1 MNPAPRLGVFD
12 SGVGGLTVVRA
23 IRRAAG
29 HVAIRYLGDTARLPY
44 GTKSPRTVVRYAIAC
59 VDRLLAEGPLD
70 GVIVACNTA
79 SAHALD
85 ALREH
90 LGTWPPVDGV
100 IEPGARAAAEL
111 TTEGRIGVI
120 ATAGTVRS
128 GRYEAAIRALLP
140 GAAVVTCPAPLL
152 VPLAE
157 EGYTEG
163 RVVDA
168 VLDDHL
174 EPLLD
179 QGIDTLVLGCT
190 HYPVLQPAIEAWFAA
205 RHHPVAIVDSAT
217 AVAREVSARFGPG
230 GARGPLDVQVTDAA
244 ERFVGVAHRFLD
256 EPVELELVDIHE
268 D

>member
-1 MNPAPRLGVFD
+1 VKLGVFD

-29 HVAIRYLGDTARLPY
+29 NVSIRYLGDTARLPY

-79 SAHALD
+79 SSCALP

-90 LGTWPPVDGV
+90 LGPSPPVSGV
-100 IEPGARAAAEL
+100 IEPGARVAAERSRS
-111 TTEGRIGVI
+111 GRIGVI

-128 GRYEAAIRALLP
+128 GCYEAAIRSILSDAT
-140 GAAVVTCPAPLL
+140 VVARATPLL

-163 RVVDA
+163 AVVSA

-174 EPLLD
+174 APMLD
-179 QGIDTLVLGCT
+179 HEIDTLVLGCT
-190 HYPVLQPAIEAWFAA
+190 HYPVLQAAIEGWFAA
-205 RHHPVAIVDSAT
+205 HGRPVAIVDSAS
-217 AVAREVSARFGPG
+217 AVAREVASELGPG
-230 GARGPLDVQVTDAA
+230 AAGSGGSLEVQVTDDA
-244 ERFVGVAHRFLD
+244 ERFVEVATRFLE
-256 EPVELELVDIHE
+256 EPISLELVDLGQV
-268 D
+268 